1 MSPLLK
7 VLAFDYDG
15 TLTLNG
21 TVAADTWAALGR
33 AQAAG
38 FILLLVTGRILDRL
52 PDPVRESGVF
62 SAIVAENGAVVYFRA
77 RQAVALPFGRL
88 AASLVEALAARG
100 IPLER
105 GLALVATWEPH
116 DQVVEDAVRL
126 AGGGAVVEYNKGAVM
141 VLPPGA
147 TKGAGLHYAL
157 SELGYSLHNTL
168 ACGDAENDRSMFVMA
183 EVSVAVANASAGVK
197 ALADVRLPAAADK
210 GVCGLIET
218 LVGGALALDVGRRA
232 EREIGLGTDERNRPV
247 TVNASVLLR
256 HTLGVLGASR
266 SGKSWLAGQML
277 EQFSGLGYQSCV
289 IDPEGDYRTLRALPH
304 VLVLGADEAHFPN
317 VATVLTIMEYAKVS
331 LVLDFSL
338 VSERARDD
346 YVTALLRALRALRA
360 SRGRP
365 HWILIDELQNLCRQE
380 DGALAREVLA
390 CAREGGVAFVAYRP
404 CLLPAA
410 LVRQTRHWL
419 LTPLRLPED
428 LTALRSIL
436 NAQGHDGPSLCRLLP
451 QLSRGEGVV
460 CTSPEPSSAAG
471 PRCVRFRA
479 LGRASPHVR
488 HLHKYLMAPLPSS
501 KQFYFR
507 DERGASYGQAA
518 SLWEFREALHTLPL
532 TSLSFHL
539 LRGDFEGWLRAVL
552 RDEDLAA
559 RVHKLAHA
567 GPAGEEL
574 RVQLTEL
581 VQERYAELER
591 LT

>member
-15 TLTLNG
+15 TLTMNG
-21 TVAADTWAALGR
+21 TVAVDTWAALGK

-38 FILLLVTGRILDRL
+38 FILLLVTGRILDQL
-52 PDPVRESGVF
+52 PDQVRESGVF

-88 AASLVEALAARG
+88 PPELVGALAARG
-100 IPLER
+100 IPFER
-105 GLALVATWEPH
+105 GLALLATWEPH
-116 DQVVEDAVRL
+116 DQTVEDAVRQ

-183 EVSVAVANASAGVK
+183 EISVAVANASASVK
-197 ALADVRLPAAADK
+197 ALADVRLPAAADQ

-218 LVGGALALDVGRRA
+218 LVSGATAPGVGLRA
-232 EREIGLGTDERNRPV
+232 EREIGLGTDDRSRPV

-256 HTLGVLGASR
+256 DTLGLLGASR
-266 SGKSWLAGQML
+266 SGKSWLAGLLL
-277 EQFSGLGYQSCV
+277 EQLSALGYQSLV

-304 VLVLGADEAHFPN
+304 VLVLSGDEAHFPN
-317 VATVLTIMEYAKVS
+317 VATVLTILEYAKVS

-338 VSERARDD
+338 VGVGARDD

-365 HWILIDELQNLCRQE
+365 HWLLIDELQNLCRQE
-380 DGALAREVLA
+380 DSVLAREVLA
-390 CAREGGVAFVAYRP
+390 YAQDGGLAFVAYRP
-404 CLLPAA
+404 CQLPPALLS
-410 LVRQTRHWL
+410 LTRHWL
-419 LTPLRLPED
+419 LTTLRLPED
-428 LTALRSIL
+428 LAAIGSVL
-436 NAQGHDGPSLCRLLP
+436 NAQGHDGASLCRLLP
-451 QLSRGEGVV
+451 QLTRGEGVV
-460 CTSPEPSSAAG
+460 CTSPEL
-471 PRCVRFRA
+471 RCARFRGM
-479 LGRASPHVR
+479 GRASPHVR
-488 HLHKYLMAPLPSS
+488 HLHKYLMAPLPSGR
-501 KQFYFR
+501 QFYFR
-507 DERGASYGQAA
+507 DEHGASYGQAA

-539 LRGDFEGWLRAVL
+539 TRGDFESWLRAVI
-552 RDEDLAA
+552 RDDDLAV
-559 RVHKLAHA
+559 RIHKLLHA
-567 GPAGEEL
+567 GLAGEEL
-574 RVQLTEL
+574 RVQLAEV

-591 LT
+591 LA